1 MTSELNA
8 STPPVPSYLR
18 VIRLVTAGLAA
29 ASAIVYLLIGFGVLQ
44 VVEMRPDDPSLLW
57 FGLPAAAAFAFGTVV
72 MLRSQSLTLWALG
85 AVFQVFTISAY
96 FGLAQE
102 RTPQYEPW
110 GILLRVTQL
119 LILIALVILL
129 ARYPT
134 PKKATGTPGQ
144 RR

>member
-18 VIRLVTAGLAA
+18 VIRLATAGLAA
-29 ASAIVYLLIGFGVLQ
+29 VSAIVYLLIGVGVLQ

-57 FGLPAAAAFAFGTVV
+57 FGLPAAAAFAFGTIV

-110 GILLRVTQL
+110 GILLLVTQL
-119 LILIALVILL
+119 LILVALVTLI

-134 PKKATGTPGQ
+134 PKRMDGAPRQ
-144 RR
+144 RP

>member
-29 ASAIVYLLIGFGVLQ
+29 ASAIVYLLIGFEVLQ

-57 FGLPAAAAFAFGTVV
+57 FGLPAAVAFAFGTIV
-72 MLRSQSLTLWALG
+72 MLRSQNLTLWALG
-85 AVFQVFTISAY
+85 AVFQVFTISMY
-96 FGLAQE
+96 FGLAKE

-119 LILIALVILL
+119 LILVALVILL

-134 PKKATGTPGQ
+134 AARTPGAPKQ
-144 RR
+144 RP